1 MTRKIL
7 FTILY
12 ILCTLMLCACQCKH
26 DWQEA
31 DCVNPRICTRCKEAS
46 GEPLGHSLSPATCRA
61 PSTCSV
67 CGRSVGSTADHSWEA
82 ATCTDPMRCS
92 VCSATSGEP
101 LGHNWSAAVN
111 QSGIEGRMCMG
122 CGELVMNAERWLP
135 LSKCEKTNASNEDA
149 HFADIVVGDWN
160 TRAGKLPDSIR
171 FCVSGKEDYLRTHYC
186 VYKLNENFDY
196 LSGLISFDDQSENYA
211 TARIQIYLDNELEF
225 ESNTIS
231 DVTRDQSFT
240 LDVQGVQN
248 VRIVCTTS
256 DSHTAYCV
264 LSASVY

>member
-1 MTRKIL
+1 MKDGICVGIGVVGGCIASL
-7 FTILY
+7 FGGWDTALA
-12 ILCTLMLCACQCKH
+12 TL
-26 DWQEA
+26 
-31 DCVNPRICTRCKEAS
+31 I
-46 GEPLGHSLSPATCRA
+46 
-61 PSTCSV
+61 
-67 CGRSVGSTADHSWEA
+67 
-82 ATCTDPMRCS
+82 
-92 VCSATSGEP
+92 
-101 LGHNWSAAVN
+101 
-111 QSGIEGRMCMG
+111 
-122 CGELVMNAERWLP
+122 LVMC
-135 LSKCEKTNASNEDA
+135 S
-149 HFADIVVGDWN
+149 
-160 TRAGKLPDSIR
+160 
-171 FCVSGKEDYLRTHYC
+171 
-186 VYKLNENFDY
+186 DY